1 MKTIIIIAISIASF
15 VAKAEEGFSIGLKL
29 CPSFAFTRVSP
40 STYNDASNGTSYIY
54 SGDGVKGRFG
64 VGVVIDYMLGKNY
77 GFSTGLNFLLN
88 GSGYQVSKSTGSG
101 STKVTKNEEYSYSIQ
116 YFQIPLLLKLQ
127 TGEVIENFSFYAKMG
142 VSIDYMVGA
151 RVRGEKSVQLLGSP
165 NVIQTT
171 DYINN
176 LHSSL
181 IFSLGTEYKW
191 IGDMVLTIGVTY
203 SRGISDVDNQK
214 TNIESQ
220 KTKFEMYNDFIG
232 LDLGVKF

>member
-1 MKTIIIIAISIASF
+1 MKKLALIIVCGIIYVS
-15 VAKAEEGFSIGLKL
+15 KAEQGFSIGLKL
-29 CPSFAFTRVSP
+29 SPSFAFSRVSP
-40 STYNDASNGTSYIY
+40 STYNDQANNTTYVY
-54 SGDGVKGRFG
+54 SGDGLKGRFG
-64 VGVVIDYMLGKNY
+64 VGVILDYMVGNNY

-88 GSGYQVSKSTGSG
+88 GSGYQVSKTTGTGASA
-101 STKVTKNEEYSYSIQ
+101 TTQTEENSYSIQ
-116 YFQIPLLLKLQ
+116 YVQIPFLLKLQ
-127 TGEVIENFSFYAKMG
+127 TGEVVDNFSFYTKLGA
-142 VSIDYMVGA
+142 SADYMVGS

-165 NVIQTT
+165 QVIQTT

-191 IGDMVLTIGVTY
+191 KGDMILMLGITY

-220 KTKFEMYNDFIG
+220 KTKFEMYNDFIS